1 MLTIAAITGIIAL
14 TGSYAALKLARRM
27 GWFAQE
33 NSRTI
38 HRLPTPQL
46 GGAAVAA
53 AFLMGTAAY
62 GVYAD
67 RFSVFLI
74 GLMVGFALMTAV
86 GLIDDA
92 RGLAPWQKLAGQT
105 AAAAVI
111 AAAHGGVALP
121 EPIARA
127 LPAFMETPLQYGL
140 ALFWIVGA
148 TNALNLIDGADGLAS
163 GAALAASAA
172 LAAAAAGVSNMGA
185 EAFIAVL
192 LFAAALGFLPFNLPP
207 AKMFLGDAG
216 ALSIGCALGAIALK
230 VCFQQT
236 ENMALYIFP
245 LTALSLPIFDT
256 AAAIVRRRG
265 RWAEADKSHIH
276 HRLFK
281 LGWSPAKTAGSLA
294 LLSAVFAAAGAVAA
308 RLQSAPLALAAAAVS
323 FGSWLFLYHAP
334 SRQSRPAR

>member
-46 GGAAVAA
+46 GGAAVAS
-53 AFLMGTAAY
+53 AFIIGTAAY

-92 RGLAPWQKLAGQT
+92 RGLAPWQKLAGQVV
-105 AAAAVI
+105 AAAVI
-111 AAAHGGVALP
+111 AAAQGGVALP

-127 LPAFMETPLQYGL
+127 LPAFMETPLQYSL

-163 GAALAASAA
+163 GAALAAAAA
-172 LAAAAAGVSNMGA
+172 LAAVASGF

-192 LFAAALGFLPFNLPP
+192 LFAGVLGFLPFNLPP

-265 RWAEADKSHIH
+265 RWAKADKSHIH

-281 LGWSPAKTAGSLA
+281 LGWPPAKTAVSLA

-334 SRQSRPAR
+334 SRKSRPAR